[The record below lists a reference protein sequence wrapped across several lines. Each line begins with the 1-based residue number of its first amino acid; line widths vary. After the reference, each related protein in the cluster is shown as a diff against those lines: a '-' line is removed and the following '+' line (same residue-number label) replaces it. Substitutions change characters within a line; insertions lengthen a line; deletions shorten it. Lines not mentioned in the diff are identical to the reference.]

1 MVAEFPTVG
10 LLLICGVSV
19 TIAGVIGGMDDAL
32 TIVTTCAGIAM
43 VIMAGYI
50 HYM

>member
-1 MVAEFPTVG
+1 MEGFPLVG

-19 TIAGVIGGMDDAL
+19 VIAGVIGGVETPLGM
-32 TIVTTCAGIAM
+32 VTTCIGIAA